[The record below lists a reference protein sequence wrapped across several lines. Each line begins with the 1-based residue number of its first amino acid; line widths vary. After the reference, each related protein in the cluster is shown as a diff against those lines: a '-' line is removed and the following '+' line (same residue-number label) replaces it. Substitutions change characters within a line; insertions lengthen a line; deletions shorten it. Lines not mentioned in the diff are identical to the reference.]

1 MKKLLIY
8 IKVFIKDNA
17 NKKGKDGDYEICTN
31 ERNFKT
37 GRGTADCVWGLCDGF
52 LRNGIGSD
60 RSRLRIELPGDFYY
74 GYGLLRPHGGFE
86 GTVETV
92 KRAAANAKV
101 PIALHLDH
109 CRTYEEC
116 VAAIQA
122 GYSSVMIDGSSLPF
136 EENVALTKKVVDYA
150 HTLGITVEGELG
162 KLVGEEG
169 DLIVKGP
176 EAAQTDPA
184 EAKEF
189 VERTGVDCLA
199 VSIGTQHGHYIAAPH
214 LNIERLKAIK
224 EVVNVPLVLHGGSGT
239 PIDQVQEAIRNGIR
253 KINVATDVLTAVA
266 DSFEELKKSRNL
278 NIIRLCSF
286 IPKIARKNLLKEK

>member
-1 MKKLLIY
+1 MKFAPMKEILKLAEEQQVAYGAYVTVSYETALAAIQAGNELNCPV
-8 IKVFIKDNA
+8 IFI
-17 NKKGKDGDYEICTN
+17 
-31 ERNFKT
+31 T
-37 GRGTADCVWGLCDGF
+37 GTDCCD
-52 LRNGIGSD
+52 LM
-60 RSRLRIELPGDFYY
+60 
-74 GYGLLRPHGGFE
+74 E

-92 KRAAANAKV
+92 KRAAANAQI

-176 EAAQTDPA
+176 EAAQTDPE
-184 EAKEF
+184 EAREF

-224 EVVNVPLVLHGGSGT
+224 EAVDVPLVLHGGSGT

-266 DSFEELKKSRNL
+266 DSFEELKKQPEFKYNTAM
-278 NIIRLCSF
+278 F
-286 IPKIARKNLLKEK
+286 IHSKNSAKEFIKGKMKDFRFES

>member
-1 MKKLLIY
+1 MKFAPMKEILKLAEEQQVAYGAYVTVSYETALAAIEAGSELNCPV
-8 IKVFIKDNA
+8 IFI
-17 NKKGKDGDYEICTN
+17 
-31 ERNFKT
+31 T
-37 GRGTADCVWGLCDGF
+37 GTDCCD
-52 LRNGIGSD
+52 LM
-60 RSRLRIELPGDFYY
+60 
-74 GYGLLRPHGGFE
+74 GGFE

-92 KRAAANAKV
+92 KRAAANAQI

-199 VSIGTQHGHYIAAPH
+199 VSIGTQHGHYVAAPH

-224 EVVNVPLVLHGGSGT
+224 EVVDVPLVLHGGSGT

-266 DSFEELKKSRNL
+266 DSFEELKKQPEFKYNTAMFIHSKIPQRNL
-278 NIIRLCSF
+278 S
-286 IPKIARKNLLKEK
+286 KEK

>member
-1 MKKLLIY
+1 MKFAPMKEILKLAEEQQVAYGAYVTVSYETALAAIEAGNELNCPV
-8 IKVFIKDNA
+8 IFI
-17 NKKGKDGDYEICTN
+17 
-31 ERNFKT
+31 T
-37 GRGTADCVWGLCDGF
+37 GTDCCD
-52 LRNGIGSD
+52 LM
-60 RSRLRIELPGDFYY
+60 
-74 GYGLLRPHGGFE
+74 GGFE

-92 KRAAANAKV
+92 KRAAANAQI

-176 EAAQTDPA
+176 EAAQTDPE
-184 EAKEF
+184 EAREF

-224 EVVNVPLVLHGGSGT
+224 EAVDVPLVLHGGSGT

-266 DSFEELKKSRNL
+266 DSFEELKGAVEK
-278 NIIRLCSF
+278 
-286 IPKIARKNLLKEK
+286 KKEKEKEK

>member
-1 MKKLLIY
+1 MKVMKFAPMKEILKLAEEQ
-8 IKVFIKDNA
+8 KVAYGAFVTVSYETALAAIEAGSELNCPVIFI
-17 NKKGKDGDYEICTN
+17 
-31 ERNFKT
+31 T
-37 GRGTADCVWGLCDGF
+37 GTDCCD
-52 LRNGIGSD
+52 LM
-60 RSRLRIELPGDFYY
+60 
-74 GYGLLRPHGGFE
+74 GGFE

-92 KRAAANAKV
+92 KRAAANAQV

-116 VAAIQA
+116 VQAIHA

-136 EENVALTKKVVDYA
+136 EENIALTKKVVDYA

-169 DLIVKGP
+169 NLVVKGP
-176 EAAQTDPA
+176 EGAQTDPQ

-199 VSIGTQHGHYIAAPH
+199 VSIGTQHGHYIAAPQ
-214 LNIERLKAIK
+214 LNIERLKAIQ
-224 EVVNVPLVLHGGSGT
+224 EVVEVPLVLHGGSGT
-239 PIDQVQEAIRNGIR
+239 PIDQVQESIRHGIR

-266 DSFEELKKSRNL
+266 DSFEELKKQPGFKYNTAMFVNS
-278 NIIRLCSF
+278 
-286 IPKIARKNLLKEK
+286 KNAAKELIKGKMKDFRFEK

>member
-1 MKKLLIY
+1 MKFAPMKEILELAEERKIAY
-8 IKVFIKDNA
+8 GAYVTVSYETALAAIEAGSELNVPVIFI
-17 NKKGKDGDYEICTN
+17 
-31 ERNFKT
+31 T
-37 GRGTADCVWGLCDGF
+37 GTDCCD
-52 LRNGIGSD
+52 LM
-60 RSRLRIELPGDFYY
+60 
-74 GYGLLRPHGGFE
+74 GGFA

-92 KRAAANAKV
+92 KRAAEKATV
-101 PIALHLDH
+101 PVALHLDH

-116 VAAIQA
+116 VEAIQA

-176 EAAQTDPA
+176 DAAQTDPE
-184 EAKEF
+184 EAREF
-189 VERTGVDCLA
+189 VKRTGVDCLA
-199 VSIGTQHGHYIAAPH
+199 VSIGTQHGHYTFAPQ

-224 EVVNVPLVLHGGSGT
+224 AVVDVPLVLHGGSGT
-239 PIDQVQEAIRNGIR
+239 PLDQVQEAIRCGIR

-266 DSFEELKKSRNL
+266 DSFGQ
-278 NIIRLCSF
+278 
-286 IPKIARKNLLKEK
+286 LKEKPDFKYNTAMFINSKNAAKELIKGKMNDFRFEKK

>member
-1 MKKLLIY
+1 MKFAPMKEILKLAEEQKIAYGAYVTVSYETARAAIEAGSELNIPV
-8 IKVFIKDNA
+8 IFI
-17 NKKGKDGDYEICTN
+17 
-31 ERNFKT
+31 T
-37 GRGTADCVWGLCDGF
+37 GTDCC
-52 LRNGIGSD
+52 
-60 RSRLRIELPGDFYY
+60 ELM
-74 GYGLLRPHGGFE
+74 GGFE

-92 KRAAANAKV
+92 KRAAEGATIPV
-101 PIALHLDH
+101 ALHLDH

-116 VAAIQA
+116 VQAIQS

-136 EENVALTKKVVDYA
+136 EENIALTKKVVDYA

-176 EAAQTDPA
+176 EAAQTDPE

-199 VSIGTQHGHYIAAPH
+199 VSIGTQHGHYTAEPQ
-214 LNIERLKAIK
+214 LNIPRLKAIA
-224 EVVNVPLVLHGGSGT
+224 ETVEVPLVLHGGSGT
-239 PIDQVQEAIRNGIR
+239 PLDQVQEAIRCGIR

-266 DSFEELKKSRNL
+266 DSFGEMKKQPGFKYNTAMFVNSRNAAKEFVKGKMKDF
-278 NIIRLCSF
+278 SF
-286 IPKIARKNLLKEK
+286 RN

>member
-1 MKKLLIY
+1 MKFAPMKEILQLAEEQQIAY
-8 IKVFIKDNA
+8 GAYVTVSYETAAAVIEAGSELNCPVIFI
-17 NKKGKDGDYEICTN
+17 
-31 ERNFKT
+31 T
-37 GRGTADCVWGLCDGF
+37 GTDCCD
-52 LRNGIGSD
+52 LM
-60 RSRLRIELPGDFYY
+60 
-74 GYGLLRPHGGFE
+74 GGFA

-92 KRAAANAKV
+92 KRAAANATV

-116 VAAIQA
+116 VQAIQA
-122 GYSSVMIDGSSLPF
+122 GYSSVMIDGSSLPL
-136 EENVALTKKVVDYA
+136 EENIALTKKVADYA

-176 EAAQTDPA
+176 DAAQTDPQ

-189 VERTGVDCLA
+189 VEKTGVDCLA
-199 VSIGTQHGHYIAAPH
+199 VSIGTQHGHYAAAPH

-224 EVVNVPLVLHGGSGT
+224 EAVDVPLVLHGGSGT
-239 PIDQVQEAIRNGIR
+239 PLDQVQESIKNGIR

-266 DSFEELKKSRNL
+266 DSFEELKRQNGFKYNTGM
-278 NIIRLCSF
+278 F
-286 IPKIARKNLLKEK
+286 IHSKNSAKEFVKRKMKDFRFQN

>member
-1 MKKLLIY
+1 M
-8 IKVFIKDNA
+8 
-17 NKKGKDGDYEICTN
+17 
-31 ERNFKT
+31 
-37 GRGTADCVWGLCDGF
+37 
-52 LRNGIGSD
+52 
-60 RSRLRIELPGDFYY
+60 
-74 GYGLLRPHGGFE
+74 
-86 GTVETV
+86 ETV
-92 KRAAANAKV
+92 KRAAANAQI

-150 HTLGITVEGELG
+150 RTLGITVEGELG

-176 EAAQTDPA
+176 EAAQTDPE
-184 EAKEF
+184 EAREF

-224 EVVNVPLVLHGGSGT
+224 EAVDVPLVLHGGSGT

-266 DSFEELKKSRNL
+266 DSFEELKKQPEFKYNTAM
-278 NIIRLCSF
+278 F
-286 IPKIARKNLLKEK
+286 IHSKNSAKEFIKGKMKDCRFES